1 MKEHYDVILVGAG
14 LYNATLAAR
23 FRRFRKRKEE

>member
-14 LYNATLAAR
+14 LFNATLATR
-23 FRRFRKRKEE
+23 LIKLKKPYWS